1 MTRRRYLWAA
11 LGAPLAAATPVR
23 LSRLDGPAE
32 DYDPAAS
39 KATVLVFL
47 STICPISNAYQDRLR
62 ALMTATQ
69 GKPVRWLLAV
79 ANDNESPTDIAAYA
93 ADTKLPILIDRYGM
107 MAERFGAAMTPEA
120 IVLDARGEVRYK
132 GAIDDAQNPARVK
145 IRPLRDA
152 IDALVAGREVPV
164 KSLRAFGC
172 AIKRKD
178 SSK

>member
-1 MTRRRYLWAA
+1 MTRRQYLAVAFAA
-11 LGAPLAAATPVR
+11 PNVR

-32 DYDPAAS
+32 DFDTAS
-39 KATVLVFL
+39 VNVTVLVFL

-62 ALMTATQ
+62 ALMNATKA
-69 GKPVRWLLAV
+69 KPVRWLLAV
-79 ANDNESPTDIAAYA
+79 ANDNESPADIAAYA
-93 ADTKLPILIDRYGM
+93 ADTKLPLLIDRYGM
-107 MAERFGAAMTPEA
+107 MAERFGAVMTPEA
-120 IVLDARGEVRYK
+120 IVLDSRGDVRYK

-145 IRPLRDA
+145 ARPLRDA
-152 IDALVAGREVPV
+152 IDALLAGREVQT

>member
-1 MTRRRYLWAA
+1 VTRRQCLSIAFASSLTAA
-11 LGAPLAAATPVR
+11 PPVR

-32 DYDPAAS
+32 DFDPAAT
-39 KATVLVFL
+39 KATALIFL
-47 STICPISNAYQDRLR
+47 STICPVSNAYQDRLR
-62 ALMTATQ
+62 ALMTATA

-79 ANDNESPTDIAAYA
+79 ANDNESPSDIGAYA

-107 MAERFGAAMTPEA
+107 MAERFGAVMTPEA
-120 IVLDARGEVRYK
+120 VVLDARGEVRYK

-145 IRPLRDA
+145 SRPLRDA
-152 IDALVAGREVPV
+152 VDALVAGREVQV